1 MRHLLSINDL
11 SKTEAIEIL
20 DTATELSRLSEGAV
34 KKFPTLR
41 GRTVV
46 NLFFLKTPLAHVSLL
61 KLQQNDSQPM

>member
-34 KKFPTLR
+34 RKFPTLR

-46 NLFFLKTPLAHVSLL
+46 NLFF
-61 KLQQNDSQPM
+61 